1 MGGEKGNV
9 TLKSP
14 LQGIRLAETYIP
26 HSQLISVF
34 SCLPLLSKRKL
45 VCTYVMSSELEKNLD
60 EGMGYIYRIVL
71 IEYSN

>member
-1 MGGEKGNV
+1 MGDEKGNV

-14 LQGIRLAETYIP
+14 LQDIRLAETYIP

-34 SCLPLLSKRKL
+34 SRLPLLSKRKL